1 MVLSPT
7 EAPTANG
14 DPSPKSWWLYLLLG
28 IVLLIGGVFVLGDV
42 AFASVISAIFIAWAL
57 VIVGVFQ
64 IAHAFSSVGWKGFV
78 LDLLLG
84 ALYIAAGYLLLANP
98 LAATIKLTLLLG
110 IIWIASGL
118 FRIVLA
124 GVLWRQAGWSLLFSG
139 VIGALA
145 GGVILSEWPSSG
157 LWVLGLCLG
166 VDLIFHGIAWIG
178 YAMSLPSE
186 TAPQAA

>member
-1 MVLSPT
+1 MVISA
-7 EAPTANG
+7 EPTAGG

-28 IVLLIGGVFVLGDV
+28 IVLLVGGVFVLGDV
-42 AFASVISAIFIAWAL
+42 VFASVLTAAFIAWAL

-64 IAHAFSSVGWKGFV
+64 IVHAFSAVGWKGFV

-84 ALYIAAGYLLLANP
+84 ALYIAAGAILLTNP

-110 IIWIASGL
+110 IIWIVSGI

-124 GVLWRQAGWSLLFSG
+124 GVLWRQAGWSLLISG
-139 VIGALA
+139 IIGALA
-145 GGVILSEWPSSG
+145 GGIILSEWPQSG

-166 VDLIFHGIAWIG
+166 VDLIFHGFAWIG
-178 YAMSLPSE
+178 YSMSIPSKQ
-186 TAPQAA
+186 APQAA